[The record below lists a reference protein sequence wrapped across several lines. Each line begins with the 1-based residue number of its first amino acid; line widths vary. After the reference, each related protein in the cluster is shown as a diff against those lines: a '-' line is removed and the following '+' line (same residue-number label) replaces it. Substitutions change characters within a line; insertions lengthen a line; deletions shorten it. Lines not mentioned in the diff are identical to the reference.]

1 MHEAHQVI
9 QDSYI
14 QVLNQVKVEAG
25 KDEKTIQE
33 LKLNNA
39 ELLCQVTKRSEEIVE
54 FKGIIKEMHQ
64 LVNKLTNLTN
74 NNKGD
79 EQPKKRSQEWYSYCW
94 THGRTGDSRH
104 TSETCNNPKPIHDKS
119 ATIANR
125 KRGNNYRCE

>member
-14 QVLNQVKVEAG
+14 QVLNQVKVEAD

-79 EQPKKRSQEWYSYCW
+79 E
-94 THGRTGDSRH
+94 
-104 TSETCNNPKPIHDKS
+104 
-119 ATIANR
+119 
-125 KRGNNYRCE
+125 

>member
-79 EQPKKRSQEWYSYCW
+79 E
-94 THGRTGDSRH
+94 
-104 TSETCNNPKPIHDKS
+104 
-119 ATIANR
+119 
-125 KRGNNYRCE
+125 